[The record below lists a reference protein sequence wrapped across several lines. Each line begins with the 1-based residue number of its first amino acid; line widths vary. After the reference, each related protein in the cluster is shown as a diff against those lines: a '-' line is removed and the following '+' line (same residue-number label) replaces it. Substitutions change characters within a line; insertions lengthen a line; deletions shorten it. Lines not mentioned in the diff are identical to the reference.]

1 MNKPAKTALTA
12 LLLGGIAAL
21 SAPTAH
27 AGVLDDTLNNTG
39 LPQGIAA
46 LDTSLDTAFEEANR
60 HYEND

>member
-21 SAPTAH
+21 TAPAAH
-27 AGVLDDTLNNTG
+27 AGALDDTLDNTG

-46 LDTSLDTAFEEANR
+46 LDTSLDAAFEQANR